1 LRSLVLESP
10 RTLSDAM
17 VMLSV
22 TVAGSGRLGSVGAGA
37 IARRHRGEPPAVAAV
52 PMQSSL
58 VSPLVSPRVR
68 KPARQFLSFFCS
80 ILCIHVFVQSSQ
92 IIIERIRNVV
102 VCSVDASK
110 SCLVICFGSVARNL
124 DMGSW
129 FCAST
134 ILDSSH
140 SR

>member
-1 LRSLVLESP
+1 MKG
-10 RTLSDAM
+10 D
-17 VMLSV
+17 
-22 TVAGSGRLGSVGAGA
+22 VAVVGVGKPTNVE
-37 IARRHRGEPPAVAAV
+37 RRDGNVVRHCCWAVALWVGWGRGACQAASRGASCI
-52 PMQSSL
+52 PMQSS
-58 VSPLVSPRVR
+58 LVSPRVR

-129 FCAST
+129 CCAST